1 MENFLKFIGLIVLA
15 YLLFLMCDG
24 VVQTSAI
31 VDEYGSKYDIPKE
44 EFFGEKTNK
53 ELCEEN
59 GGIFLDYF
67 FSIQCFKK

>member
-15 YLLFLMCDG
+15 YLLFLICDG
-24 VVQTSAI
+24 AVQTGTI
-31 VDEYGSKYDIPKE
+31 VEECSNKYNLSKE
-44 EFFGEKTNK
+44 ECFREKTNK

-59 GGIFLDYF
+59 GGIFLSYF